1 MNNTDLI
8 DVIRV
13 SPLPN
18 YQLELTFANQEVRLF
33 DMGAYLHKK
42 PFNRL
47 IENNR
52 FMTAHVDY
60 GTVVWDGNIDI
71 SPETLY
77 DRSVPL
83 DQKLTS

>member
-1 MNNTDLI
+1 MKTDLI
-8 DVIRV
+8 DVIHV
-13 SPLPN
+13 NPLPN

-33 DMGAYLHKK
+33 DMAAYLHKK

-52 FMTAHVDY
+52 FMSAHVDY
-60 GTVVWDGNIDI
+60 GTVVWEGNIDI

-77 DRSVPL
+77 DRSEP
-83 DQKLTS
+83 Q